1 MPVILL
7 CIGVAWPNPGCPVMM
22 VECEHGIEEKSLG
35 GQITLSKR
43 PTQNPAAA
51 QGSSFFNRQEAIL
64 AIRHVSL
71 HAWKHV
77 CLCCMAGSFCCYIT
91 LGLRLLH
98 QTAQMPCLS
107 TPWNA
112 TQ

>member
-1 MPVILL
+1 
-7 CIGVAWPNPGCPVMM
+7 MM

-64 AIRHVSL
+64 AIRRVTS
-71 HAWKHV
+71 HAWRHD
-77 CLCCMAGSFCCYIT
+77 
-91 LGLRLLH
+91 GLSGKYDF
-98 QTAQMPCLS
+98 CLS
-107 TPWNA
+107 CMTCVVDATPPL
-112 TQ
+112 

>member
-1 MPVILL
+1 MPDNLL
-7 CIGVAWPNPGCPVMM
+7 CVGVAWPNPGCPVMM

-64 AIRHVSL
+64 AIRHVTL
-71 HAWKHV
+71 HAWQHN
-77 CLCCMAGSFCCYIT
+77 
-91 LGLRLLH
+91 RLSGI
-98 QTAQMPCLS
+98 P
-107 TPWNA
+107 
-112 TQ
+112 